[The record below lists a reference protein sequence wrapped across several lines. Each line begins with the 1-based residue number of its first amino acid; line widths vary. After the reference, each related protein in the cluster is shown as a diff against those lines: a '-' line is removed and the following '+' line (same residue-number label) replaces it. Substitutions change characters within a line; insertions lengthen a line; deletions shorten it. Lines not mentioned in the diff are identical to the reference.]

1 MEVYEKGVNMS
12 IGYACLVVGVP
23 NTSIKRLK
31 KDNISEDKLKEVI
44 LFNLHSLENIID
56 YNIKNNIKLF
66 RISSDIIPFGSSPI
80 NNLEWWDIFEKELSD
95 IGKKIRDNS
104 IRVSMHPGQYSVL
117 NSFKKEVVDNTIKD
131 LEYHARFLE
140 SLKVDESN
148 KIILHVGGVYND
160 KQEAKE
166 RFINNYNKLSF
177 DIKKRLVIENDDRSF
192 NIKDVLEIS
201 NITGAPVIYDNL
213 HNFLNKSTD
222 EFSDYEW
229 IMKCSKTWKEND
241 GKQKIH
247 YSQQEENKK
256 NGSHSKTI
264 YASKF
269 LDFMTSLHNAD
280 IDIMLEVKDKNLSA
294 TKCINILN
302 SSGKIETLEKEWA
315 RYKYSVLEKSS
326 SNYHKIRQLLKDKDK
341 YPVKEFYILI
351 EEALDKKTAKGSA
364 INAIEH
370 VYGYFKKVILEK
382 EKQQYILKLSKF
394 KKDILS
400 LDSFKKYL
408 NKLAIK
414 YNVKYLIESYYFS
427 I

>member
-1 MEVYEKGVNMS
+1 MEAYEKGVNMS

-80 NNLEWWDIFEKELSD
+80 NNLKWWDIFEKELSN

-117 NSFKKEVVDNTIKD
+117 NSLKKEVVDNTIKD

-213 HNFLNKSTD
+213 HN
-222 EFSDYEW
+222 
-229 IMKCSKTWKEND
+229 
-241 GKQKIH
+241 
-247 YSQQEENKK
+247 
-256 NGSHSKTI
+256 
-264 YASKF
+264 
-269 LDFMTSLHNAD
+269 AD

-294 TKCINILN
+294 TKCINTLN
-302 SSGKIETLEKEWA
+302 SDGKIETLEKEWA

-341 YPVKEFYILI
+341 YPVKKFYLLI
-351 EEALDKKTAKGSA
+351 EEALDKKTRKGSA

-400 LDSFKKYL
+400 LDSIKKYL